1 MRRLRSIRLVAR
13 REILERGRSRGFLLS
28 VGFTTLFIIGAFLI
42 PMFLFDD
49 DDTRKLGLTTPAPV
63 GLAAALV
70 EQAQALG
77 EQLEVTELADP
88 EAAAQ
93 ALEAGEV
100 EAVIEVPADL
110 SGSGSLRF
118 EEGADALLT
127 QLVSATVIDLRSA
140 VVLADADVDMT
151 ALRAAQDAPTVTIAD
166 PPEADTEGR
175 FIVANIAAV
184 LILVG
189 IFGFGFTVLSGV
201 VEEKQSRVVEV
212 VLATVRARDLL
223 MGKVIGIGI
232 LGLIQ
237 VAVFVIAALLASL
250 ATQQL
255 ELPSTTPAAILL
267 LAVWFILG
275 YTLYATVLGAL
286 AALASRME
294 EASNV
299 STPVTAVAVSSY
311 FVSLFAVSND
321 PSGPLAI
328 IATYLPPT
336 APFVVPIR
344 AAFDAIP
351 PWEIGLAIIVT
362 VATIGLLF
370 EVGARIYT
378 GAVLE
383 TAGRMKLRDA
393 WRAGR

>member
-70 EQAQALG
+70 EQAQTLG

-140 VVLADADVDMT
+140 VVLADADVDMA